1 MENNT
6 APASSNA
13 WQMKAAVAALAV
25 GLLGF
30 GGYAMHEHSA
40 AEKAEQQNSQVNAS
54 LQATNAQ
61 IAQLTSKLNDIETAR
76 IAKEQQAA
84 LAAQARAEA
93 QQRAMAKKAKASAG
107 HTVRRDDPR
116 WKQMQSR
123 LDAQQQAIDA
133 AKHDIDSTNENLSSA
148 KTELS
153 GSIAKTHAQLVA
165 LQKKGERNYYEFDL
179 TKEKSF
185 HRGGPIGVRLRKANV
200 KHQYADLELLVDDRS
215 LTQKHV
221 NLMQPTVFYAAD
233 SEVPVEI
240 VINSISKDHI
250 HGYVSAPKY
259 RRSELA
265 STQSDANTA
274 TPVETSSN
282 GSPTLKSRS
291 TPN

>member
-1 MENNT
+1 MEDYT
-6 APASSNA
+6 ASTPSHP
-13 WQMKAAVAALAV
+13 WHMKALAAALGV

-30 GGYAMHEHSA
+30 GGYAIHEHSI
-40 AEKAEQQNSQVNAS
+40 AEKAEQQSTQVSAS
-54 LQATNAQ
+54 LQSTNAQ
-61 IAQLTSKLNDIETAR
+61 IATLTSKLNEIESAR
-76 IAKEQQAA
+76 AA
-84 LAAQARAEA
+84 QEEKVAQARAEQARA
-93 QQRAMAKKAKASAG
+93 QARAQMHKSKSSAG

-123 LDAQQQAIDA
+123 LDAQQQAID
-133 AKHDIDSTNENLSSA
+133 STQQNLNSA

-153 GSIAKTHAQLVA
+153 GSIAKTHAELVV
-165 LQKKGERNYYEFDL
+165 LQRKGERNYYEFDL

-185 HRGGPIGVRLRKANV
+185 HHEGPVGVRLRKANV
-200 KHQYADLELLVDDRS
+200 KHQFADLELLVDDRS

-240 VINSISKDHI
+240 VINSITKDHI

-265 STQSDANTA
+265 STQEQPSTA
-274 TPVETSSN
+274 TPVEGSSN
-282 GSPTLKSRS
+282 GGPQLKSRGN

>member
-1 MENNT
+1 MTQFDAET
-6 APASSNA
+6 HA
-13 WQMKAAVAALAV
+13 KLDRILATQ
-25 GLLGF
+25 
-30 GGYAMHEHSA
+30 
-40 AEKAEQQNSQVNAS
+40 EQH
-54 LQATNAQ
+54 
-61 IAQLTSKLNDIETAR
+61 TSKLNDIESAR
-76 IAKEQQAA
+76 AA
-84 LAAQARAEA
+84 QEAQAAQARAAA
-93 QQRAMAKKAKASAG
+93 QEHAAARKTKTSAG

-116 WKQMQSR
+116 WKQVQSR

-133 AKHDIDSTNENLSSA
+133 AKQDIDSTNQNLSSA
-148 KTELS
+148 KTELT
-153 GSIAKTHAQLVA
+153 GSIAKTHAELVV

-185 HRGGPIGVRLRKANV
+185 HRGGPVGVRLRKANV

-240 VINSISKDHI
+240 VLNSITKDHI

-265 STQSDANTA
+265 STQDQPAA
-274 TPVETSSN
+274 TPVDASN
-282 GSPTLKSRS
+282 NGAPSLKSRGAS

>member
-1 MENNT
+1 MEDYT
-6 APASSNA
+6 APTSSNS
-13 WQMKAAVAALAV
+13 WQMKAAIAALGV

-30 GGYAMHEHSA
+30 SGYAMHEHNL
-40 AEKAEQQNSQVNAS
+40 AEKAEQQSTQVNAS
-54 LQATNAQ
+54 LQSTNAQ
-61 IAQLTSKLNDIETAR
+61 LATLTSKLNDIESAR
-76 IAKEQQAA
+76 AA
-84 LAAQARAEA
+84 QEAQAAQARAAA
-93 QQRAMAKKAKASAG
+93 QEHAAARKTKTSAG

-116 WKQMQSR
+116 WKQVQSR

-133 AKHDIDSTNENLSSA
+133 AKQDIDSTNQNLSSA
-148 KTELS
+148 KTELG
-153 GSIAKTHAQLVA
+153 GSIAKTHAELVV

-185 HRGGPIGVRLRKANV
+185 HRGGPVGVRLRKANV

-240 VINSISKDHI
+240 VLNSITKDHI

-265 STQSDANTA
+265 STQDQPAA
-274 TPVETSSN
+274 TPVDASN
-282 GSPTLKSRS
+282 NGAPSLKSRGAS